1 MLNVILKTYEKI
13 ELVESGLK
21 SGVKCWSLGNHTLVY
36 NIRYKYA
43 MSERRLQMLMLQ
55 LYIHEF
61 LIFYIHESKAFKPY
75 LTH

>member
-43 MSERRLQMLMLQ
+43 MSERRLQML
-55 LYIHEF
+55 
-61 LIFYIHESKAFKPY
+61 
-75 LTH
+75 TH